1 MWILLPAIF
10 LTCVLT
16 AFIGARGDAGA
27 AEIRTRANDEL
38 MHYKTFIAAADLYF
52 RSHPAPAAS
61 TRFTWTTLKDSA
73 PPGMSAATMRDDWY
87 AVRDVDGTWAACTQL
102 REEAARKVASLFPDA
117 GVPRVPTANT
127 VLALGDQA
135 AAAAATSLCERGAP

>member
-10 LTCVLT
+10 MTCLLT

-38 MHYKTFIAAADLYF
+38 MHYKTFIAAADMYF

-61 TRFTWTTLKDSA
+61 TRYTWTMLKASA
-73 PPGMSAATMRDDWY
+73 PAAMSAATMRDDWY
-87 AVRDVDGTWAACTQL
+87 AVRDVDGSWAACTQL
-102 REEAARKVASLFPDA
+102 REEAARKVTSLFP
-117 GVPRVPTANT
+117 GTGGPRAPSPTAL
-127 VLALGDQA
+127 LALGDQA
-135 AAAAATSLCERGAP
+135 AAATATSLCERGAP

>member
-10 LTCVLT
+10 VTCVLT
-16 AFIGARGDAGA
+16 AFIGTRGDAGA
-27 AEIRTRANDEL
+27 AEIRTRANEEL

-52 RSHPAPAAS
+52 RSHPPPGAAA
-61 TRFTWTTLKDSA
+61 RYTWAMLKDSA
-73 PPGMSAATMRDDWY
+73 PPAMSAATLRDDWY
-87 AVRDVDGTWAACTQL
+87 AVRDVDGSWAACTQL

-117 GVPRVPTANT
+117 GVPRVPTVNT

-135 AAAAATSLCERGAP
+135 TAAAATSLCARGAP